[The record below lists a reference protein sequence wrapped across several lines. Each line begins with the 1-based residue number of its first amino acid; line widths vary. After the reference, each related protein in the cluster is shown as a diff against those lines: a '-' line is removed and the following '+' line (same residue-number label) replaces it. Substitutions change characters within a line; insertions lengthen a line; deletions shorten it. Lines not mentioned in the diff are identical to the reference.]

1 VGEVSLKQLGKIMS
15 VEIGQNLSHY
25 RILEK
30 LGGGG
35 MGVVYKAQDLKLD
48 RFVALKFLPPDL
60 TRDEESKQRFIHE
73 AKAASALEHTNI
85 CNIHEIDE
93 TDDGQLFI
101 AMAFYEGETLKKKIE
116 KGPLKIEEAVNIAIQ
131 TAEGLCKAHEKEII
145 HRDIKPANIF
155 ITDDGG
161 VRILDFGLAKV
172 TGQTQLTQMGS
183 TVGTIAYMSPEQAR
197 GETVDHRTDIWSLGI
212 ILYEMITGQTP
223 FKGDYDQA
231 VTYSIIN
238 EEPEPLTGL
247 RTGVP
252 MELERIA
259 NKTLSKNSEERY
271 QHIDDFI
278 ADLNKIKKEISARTA
293 TAIHS
298 PPVIKKPHWK
308 KIIPILIGAV
318 IVIVIVL
325 WLQKL
330 FIQSDESPEL
340 VYKEKSIAVLPFTT
354 ITRTEDDEIFADGI
368 HDDILTQL
376 AKIGELHVLARTSVI
391 QYKNTQIRSSEIAEK
406 LGVLYLLEGSVRRV
420 GDKIRIVAQLID
432 AKTERHLW
440 AEDYDRDYSDIF
452 AIQSDVAQKIASAL
466 KTTLTDEEK
475 RNIESK
481 PTENMD
487 AYDYYLKG
495 NYYWYNYDTKE
506 GNEFAIQMYEKAIGL
521 DTNFALAYLRSSIV
535 HSALYSGWD
544 WDRTEIRRRKAKE
557 TLDKGISLD
566 PDNPEIQNAKVSY
579 YDAIKDFDKALIE
592 YKYGLSKQPNNSELH
607 QGIGMIYY
615 RKKKMEMA
623 AEYLIRSYQLD
634 SNTINGALWVGLAY
648 MLDRKWN
655 EAKKWINIELSKRP
669 ENKWA
674 YMRKAQF
681 YAYGYG
687 DLEKARTV
695 IIEGI
700 QHARARQE
708 FFIRL
713 QWAIQIFKRDLSII
727 QIIILTQLK
736 SIANN

>member
-30 LGGGG
+30 LEGGG

-48 RFVALKFLPPDL
+48 RFVALKFL
-60 TRDEESKQRFIHE
+60 
-73 AKAASALEHTNI
+73 
-85 CNIHEIDE
+85 
-93 TDDGQLFI
+93 
-101 AMAFYEGETLKKKIE
+101 MAFYEGETLKKKIE

-308 KIIPILIGAV
+308 KIILM
-318 IVIVIVL
+318 
-325 WLQKL
+325 
-330 FIQSDESPEL
+330 S
-340 VYKEKSIAVLPFTT
+340 
-354 ITRTEDDEIFADGI
+354 
-368 HDDILTQL
+368 H
-376 AKIGELHVLARTSVI
+376 
-391 QYKNTQIRSSEIAEK
+391 
-406 LGVLYLLEGSVRRV
+406 
-420 GDKIRIVAQLID
+420 
-432 AKTERHLW
+432 
-440 AEDYDRDYSDIF
+440 
-452 AIQSDVAQKIASAL
+452 
-466 KTTLTDEEK
+466 
-475 RNIESK
+475 
-481 PTENMD
+481 
-487 AYDYYLKG
+487 
-495 NYYWYNYDTKE
+495 
-506 GNEFAIQMYEKAIGL
+506 
-521 DTNFALAYLRSSIV
+521 
-535 HSALYSGWD
+535 
-544 WDRTEIRRRKAKE
+544 
-557 TLDKGISLD
+557 
-566 PDNPEIQNAKVSY
+566 
-579 YDAIKDFDKALIE
+579 
-592 YKYGLSKQPNNSELH
+592 PN
-607 QGIGMIYY
+607 
-615 RKKKMEMA
+615 
-623 AEYLIRSYQLD
+623 
-634 SNTINGALWVGLAY
+634 
-648 MLDRKWN
+648 
-655 EAKKWINIELSKRP
+655 
-669 ENKWA
+669 
-674 YMRKAQF
+674 
-681 YAYGYG
+681 
-687 DLEKARTV
+687 
-695 IIEGI
+695 
-700 QHARARQE
+700 
-708 FFIRL
+708 
-713 QWAIQIFKRDLSII
+713 
-727 QIIILTQLK
+727 
-736 SIANN
+736 